1 MGFLGGAAL
10 LTAAVAVSKL
20 LGALYNIPLGNLLGS
35 RGMGCFQAAYNVY
48 GVLLTLSTAGLPL
61 AMSRLIAQSRGRP
74 RRQRR
79 IFHVALALFL
89 ALGLV
94 GSGVML
100 TFPRQLAGLLHNELA
115 APSIRVLAPA
125 LLAVC
130 LLSAIRGYT
139 QGQGQMLPT
148 AVSQVVESAVKLVVG
163 LGLTWY
169 LLTVR
174 GVSPEIGAAG
184 AMAGVT
190 AGSLLA
196 LLVLTLRWLPSCMG
210 SDTPPSRREVLGQL
224 LKIGVPITLGAGGMS
239 FITLLDQS
247 VAMDALQSRLGLG
260 LEEANRQYGEYAF
273 ALTLFSL
280 PPSFL
285 YPISVSLVPAISGAL
300 GQGDRRTARRH
311 TRTALRMALLLA
323 LPSGIGLSVLAGPV
337 LRLPVPRSGAD
348 RRCRRPSPAGAGA
361 GCRVR
366 VPDGGLRRYFAGMGP
381 RAHPG
386 GNAAHRRG
394 GEDRCQLSAGVGP
407 RLGHP
412 GRRRGNTALL
422 CAYCGDEPTG
432 GGTYHWDSLSLGRSS
447 PDAGGSGGH
456 GGDGLRLLPDAGTP
470 GFPAAGRAGSRSGSR
485 CGVRRSRPV
494 AGGSAPGGAVC
505 RFCRQKAAKTIWIFL
520 RISHK

>member
-20 LGALYNIPLGNLLGS
+20 LGALYKIPLGNLLGS

-148 AVSQVVESAVKLVVG
+148 AVSQVVESAGKLVVG

-190 AGSLLA
+190 VGSLLA
-196 LLVLTLRWLPSCMG
+196 LLVLALRWLPSCMG
-210 SDTPPSRREVLGQL
+210 SDAPPSRREVLGQL

-311 TRTALRMALLLA
+311 TRTALRMALL
-323 LPSGIGLSVLAGPV
+323 
-337 LRLPVPRSGAD
+337 
-348 RRCRRPSPAGAGA
+348 
-361 GCRVR
+361 
-366 VPDGGLRRYFAGMGP
+366 
-381 RAHPG
+381 
-386 GNAAHRRG
+386 
-394 GEDRCQLSAGVGP
+394 
-407 RLGHP
+407 
-412 GRRRGNTALL
+412 T
-422 CAYCGDEPTG
+422 
-432 GGTYHWDSLSLGRSS
+432 
-447 PDAGGSGGH
+447 
-456 GGDGLRLLPDAGTP
+456 
-470 GFPAAGRAGSRSGSR
+470 
-485 CGVRRSRPV
+485 
-494 AGGSAPGGAVC
+494 GGAVKIAVSYRLVSDPAWGIRGAAVGTLLC
-505 RFCRQKAAKTIWIFL
+505 YALIAGMNLLAVGRTTGIVFRWGVPLRTLVAVGAMAVTASGFYRMLVHRASLPLAVLGAVAAAAAVYGGLVLLLGAVRREELCAVFAAKKRRKPSGFF
-520 RISHK
+520 